1 MATLSTHVL
10 DTSTGQPAPGIPVT
24 LERDGV
30 ALAHGITDADGRIR
44 EFGAAGAV
52 LPAGRYRLVFAVDG
66 YFARRQVDAFYPAI
80 TVLFTL
86 RDQGHY
92 HVPLLLSPFGYA
104 TYRGS

>member
-10 DTSTGQPAPGIPVT
+10 DTSIGQPAPGIPVT

-30 ALAHGITDADGRIR
+30 TLAHGVTDADGRIR
-44 EFGAAGAV
+44 EFGPPGTALAAGQ
-52 LPAGRYRLVFAVDG
+52 YRLVFAVGG
-66 YFARRQVDAFYPAI
+66 YFARRQVDTFYPAI
-80 TVLFTL
+80 AVQVTL
-86 RDQGHY
+86 REDAHY